1 LLPDRQERE
10 VAVGART
17 RLYVLICRARFALE
31 RRNGYQLVP
40 GIPPS
45 PLLMLRSTPGDWDQ
59 AVMQELGT

>member
-1 LLPDRQERE
+1 M
-10 VAVGART
+10 GART

-59 AVMQELGT
+59 AVMQELGTE